1 MLCVLTCYCSSSDSL
16 VRSFL
21 HSVGYPEWNSIPVVR
36 GKDKSLAVL
45 NQLPPFPERDM
56 LRDFLRNASKWAV
69 IIGYNDSSMRWSDIT
84 HGGAKTKIEA
94 EMVVK
99 NFSEDYR

>member
-1 MLCVLTCYCSSSDSL
+1 MPLVSVACMCGSSDSV
-16 VRSFL
+16 VRNFL

-36 GKDKSLAVL
+36 GKEKSLAVL

-56 LRDFLRNASKWAV
+56 LSSFLKSASKWAV
-69 IIGYNDSSMRWSDIT
+69 IIGYNDEAMRWSDIA

-94 EMVVK
+94 EMVVRT
-99 NFSEDYR
+99 FAS